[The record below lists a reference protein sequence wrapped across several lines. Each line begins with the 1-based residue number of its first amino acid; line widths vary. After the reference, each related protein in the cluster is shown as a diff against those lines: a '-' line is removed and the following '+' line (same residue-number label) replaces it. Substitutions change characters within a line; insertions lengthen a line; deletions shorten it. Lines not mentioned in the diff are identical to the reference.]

1 MQKTFFAFAL
11 CLLCLFATLWLS
23 KEELSENGVKTYAG
37 GLSSLTDFFSVER
50 EDCNL
55 SFFDS
60 SPFRFKAESVFVKGE
75 CDLKNIA
82 KKYDASIVKIIKNGD
97 IIEYYMF
104 SQRLRGRVI
113 AGGET
118 VNLHVAVSSYGYTIG
133 TPFIFCGY

>member
-11 CLLCLFATLWLS
+11 CLFCLFATLWLS

-82 KKYDASIVKIIKNGD
+82 KKYDRK
-97 IIEYYMF
+97 
-104 SQRLRGRVI
+104 RGQAFEHKLPRHI
-113 AGGET
+113 QAAPKAERQDQ
-118 VNLHVAVSSYGYTIG
+118 LQIG
-133 TPFIFCGY
+133 RSFL